1 MKIIGIT
8 GGSGVGK
15 TTVLGEL
22 EQFDTHIID
31 CDAVYHRLLESDA
44 GLLGELRDRF
54 GQTVFRDDG
63 SLDRKALGGVVFR
76 DANALADLNAITHKY
91 VDAEVDGQ
99 IEAARR
105 AGRKAVAVDA
115 IALLEGGLRDKCDLT
130 VAVTAPEEAR
140 VKRLMAREG
149 ISEVFARTRIA
160 AQKPNDYFA
169 QNCDYVFYNDGDDP
183 DACRAKARALFQEIL
198 KEEL

>member
-99 IEAARR
+99 IEAARP
-105 AGRKAVAVDA
+105 AGGWPAGQVRPDRGSHGS
-115 IALLEGGLRDKCDLT
+115 GGGACQAADGPGGHLGGVCPDPNRS
-130 VAVTAPEEAR
+130 PEAE
-140 VKRLMAREG
+140 
-149 ISEVFARTRIA
+149 
-160 AQKPNDYFA
+160 
-169 QNCDYVFYNDGDDP
+169 
-183 DACRAKARALFQEIL
+183 
-198 KEEL
+198 

>member
-44 GLLGELRDRF
+44 GLLGELWDRF

-63 SLDRKALGGVVFR
+63 TLDRKALGGVVFR
-76 DANALADLNAITHKY
+76 DADALADLNAITHKY

-99 IEAARR
+99 IETARR

-115 IALLEGGLRDKCDLT
+115 IALLEGGLR
-130 VAVTAPEEAR
+130 AR

-149 ISEVFARTRIA
+149 ISEEYARTRIA

-169 QNCDYVFYNDGDDP
+169 QNCDYVFHNDGDDP
-183 DACRAKARALFQEIL
+183 TACRAKARALFQEIL